1 MQGNKIKLPNRYN
14 EEVYLEKIEDTKYK
28 LVHRS
33 FYIRLGTID
42 GVKDKYTF
50 IDISGGPMIS
60 LRDKLSVG
68 IVKSISISDGSYII
82 EVKT

>member
-1 MQGNKIKLPNRYN
+1 MQGNKIKLPNRDN

-33 FYIRLGTID
+33 SYVRLGTID